1 MTPDDLADLL
11 AGRGVDERLRSLLV
25 QVAKS
30 RNVDP
35 ATTETTQL
43 LLSVEPDG
51 TAAVNVLKA
60 TMRLQ
65 LKPEDARR
73 ARQFHHLPVEERNPT
88 TWIVTVHAGDV
99 ESSEGCD
106 SALALLGKAFDHAD
120 ERGPWNRG
128 LPDRTRQQ
136 GELCPK
142 HHVQMSLTGVCPMCD
157 E

>member
-1 MTPDDLADLL
+1 MTPQDLADLL
-11 AGRGVDERLRSLLV
+11 AGRGVDERLRSSLV
-25 QVAKS
+25 QIARS

-35 ATTETTQL
+35 ATTDTRQL

-60 TMRLQ
+60 SMRLQ

-73 ARQFHHLPVEERNPT
+73 ARALHDLPVEERNPT
-88 TWIVTVHAGDV
+88 TWIVTVHAGYLD
-99 ESSEGCD
+99 SSEGRE

-136 GELCPK
+136 GELCTQ
-142 HHVQMSLTGVCPMCD
+142 HHVQMSVTGECPMCD
-157 E
+157 A